1 MAESLNQQIAD
12 RLTRRQL
19 AVQRVESDLRRQV
32 LQRLDVLEADPLA
45 AIRSAD
51 PTQFALLARRKR
63 EIETLVNEELD
74 PLITARYERIASLL
88 DAALV
93 RLARSEATA
102 VERIVNEETET
113 DTVQEQPSDR
123 QLRAGVVQT
132 LFPSAATATDFST
145 TGSDWWTRQAV
156 SLSQRLSD
164 SLTVSVSLEE
174 TLPQM
179 TTRVRGTPANGF
191 KDGLMGKARAD
202 AQRLLTTQTTN
213 ALGEARVA
221 VARENAARLVL
232 EHVSVLDARTSE
244 ICLAR
249 NGLRYTADT
258 HEGVGHDVP
267 YLSGVP
273 YHPNCRS
280 SIVPVVDNGG
290 PVARE
295 STDAWLRRQ
304 SIQAQND
311 ILGPGRAV
319 RWRAGTIDARS
330 LIDAST
336 GVPLTLDE
344 LDAL

>member
-132 LFPSAATATDFST
+132 LFPSAATATEDRKST
-145 TGSDWWTRQAV
+145 RLNSSHLGISYAV
-156 SLSQRLSD
+156 
-164 SLTVSVSLEE
+164 
-174 TLPQM
+174 
-179 TTRVRGTPANGF
+179 F
-191 KDGLMGKARAD
+191 
-202 AQRLLTTQTTN
+202 
-213 ALGEARVA
+213 
-221 VARENAARLVL
+221 
-232 EHVSVLDARTSE
+232 
-244 ICLAR
+244 CLKKKR
-249 NGLRYTADT
+249 
-258 HEGVGHDVP
+258 
-267 YLSGVP
+267 
-273 YHPNCRS
+273 
-280 SIVPVVDNGG
+280 
-290 PVARE
+290 
-295 STDAWLRRQ
+295 
-304 SIQAQND
+304 
-311 ILGPGRAV
+311 
-319 RWRAGTIDARS
+319 
-330 LIDAST
+330 
-336 GVPLTLDE
+336 
-344 LDAL
+344 